1 MSKSK
6 KTILFF
12 IGGFLVLLII
22 AVALLFFVDANA
34 YKSRLE
40 AAASDALGMQVRVGG
55 KMGIGLFPGLL
66 ITLDDLHIRNRGVDL
81 ISARKA
87 MLGIEL
93 LPLLRNEVRIG
104 KIILK
109 QPHVFIG
116 RNRDGKFNFETTQS
130 TGELSAFNLARVSVT
145 DGSVIYADK
154 QSGEEFEAGDC
165 KLELRRLRLVQ
176 GKSRDLIKHL
186 SFTAQLACA
195 KFQSKDIAVS
205 DLKLSV
211 ADMDGIF
218 EVQPFTMSLFDG
230 QGSGSV
236 RADYS
241 GAIPQYRVKY
251 ALQQFRIEAFYK
263 ALSPQKVVEGTLNF
277 SAHVSMQGKTL
288 NQMTQTA
295 SGTASLRGEN
305 LTLMGSNLD
314 LEFARYEAS
323 QHFSLVD
330 VGAVIFA
337 GPVGLAVTKGYDF
350 ANILKGSGGSSAIR
364 TLVSEWKIEHGVAHA
379 QDVAMATNEN
389 RLALRGD
396 LNFVNRRFDNV
407 TVALLD
413 ARGCAKVEQKISGP
427 FQKPVVEQPNILIS
441 LAGPALKL
449 FKKGRDLLPGGKCK
463 AIYTGSVTPPQ

>member
-1 MSKSK
+1 M
-6 KTILFF
+6 T
-12 IGGFLVLLII
+12 
-22 AVALLFFVDANA
+22 LLFFVNANA

-40 AAASDALGMQVRVGG
+40 AAASDALGMEVRVGG

-66 ITLDDLHIRNRGVDL
+66 ITLDDLHIRNRGMDL
-81 ISARKA
+81 VSARKA

-93 LPLLRNEVRIG
+93 LPLLHNEVRIG

-116 RNRDGKFNFETTQS
+116 RNSDGKFNFETTQS
-130 TGELSAFNLARVSVT
+130 TGVLPAFNLARVSVT

-154 QSGEEFEAGDC
+154 QSGEGFEAGDC
-165 KLELRRLRLVQ
+165 KLELHHLRLAQ
-176 GKSRDLIKHL
+176 GKSKDLVKHL

-195 KFQSKDIAVS
+195 RFQSKDVAVS

-211 ADMDGIF
+211 ADKDGIF
-218 EVQPFTMSLFDG
+218 EVQPFTMSLFGG
-230 QGSGSV
+230 QGSGSI
-236 RADYS
+236 RADFS
-241 GAIPQYRVKY
+241 GAIPRYRVEY
-251 ALQQFRIEAFYK
+251 ALQQFRIAEFYK
-263 ALSPQKVVEGTLNF
+263 SLSPQKVVEWAMNF

-295 SGTASLRGEN
+295 NGNASLRGKN
-305 LTLMGSNLD
+305 LTLNGSNLD
-314 LEFARYEAS
+314 LEFSRYESS
-323 QHFSLVD
+323 QHFNIVD

-337 GPVGLAVTKGYDF
+337 GPVGLAVTKGYNF
-350 ANILKGSGGSSAIR
+350 ASILKGSGGTSAIR
-364 TLVSEWKIEHGVAHA
+364 TLVSEWKIEHGVAQA

-413 ARGCAKVEQKISGP
+413 AQGCAKIEQKISGP
-427 FQKPVVEQPNILIS
+427 FQKPVVKQPNILVS

-449 FKKGRDLLPGGKCK
+449 FKKGRDLLPGGECK
-463 AIYTGSVTPPQ
+463 AIYTGSVSPPK